1 MKKTLIALA
10 ALAATASY
18 AQTTVEVYGRA
29 HLGYDATYK
38 TTGGTTVPGGVATS
52 NPTGAAGIA
61 AGNTFNLANR
71 ARVADDGSRVGF
83 RVREEMDG
91 GVYARA
97 VIETGVN
104 LDTNSANGQSGAA
117 NSGTGFFGSRDA
129 YVGLGNAMGEIR
141 MGRQNNFWSDGAIE
155 DVGANRLHFTINGMY
170 TAPSSGW
177 IAAPA
182 SRVDNTLKF
191 VANQGLAGAFAGT
204 EIWVAKPNAAEQ
216 AAPNTAITNISS
228 TGVNGNQSGAVLAKA
243 SGFTLKFNQG
253 PFAVQYDTAK
263 NQNILNG
270 VVTTTPTASAYTI
283 AGFSTT
289 AAAASAE
296 NSLKGTKLGLAYTY
310 AAGSKVYFI
319 NSKFE
324 QTYPLYANT
333 VYLVVPA
340 ASNSV
345 PLASSGG
352 NRKQSNNQLGVQHR
366 MGAWEFHAVYVN
378 QGNVTLA
385 GADLAD
391 SGSKAYTLGARYE
404 LSKRTAVTVSTTEI
418 KNGINNNIN
427 NSGGGQSS
435 VPAIGFGAKL
445 TQMGTSIQHNF

>member
-29 HLGYDATYK
+29 HVAYDATYK
-38 TTGGTTVPGGVATS
+38 TTGGTTAPGGIAVGTGG
-52 NPTGAAGIA
+52 TGAVV

-83 RVREEMDG
+83 RVREDLG
-91 GVYARA
+91 AGAYARA
-97 VIETGVN
+97 VIETGTN

-141 MGRQNNFWSDGAIE
+141 MGRQNNYWGDGAIE

-177 IAAPA
+177 ISGPAA
-182 SRVDNTLKF
+182 RVDNTVKF
-191 VANQGLAGAFAGT
+191 VANQGLAGAFAGS
-204 EIWVAKPNAAEQ
+204 EIWMAKPNAAEQ
-216 AAPNTAITNISS
+216 AAPNTVSTNVSA
-228 TGVNGNQSGAVLAKA
+228 TGVDGNKSGAVLAKA
-243 SGFTLKFNQG
+243 SGITLKFNQG

-263 NQNILNG
+263 NQNIANG
-270 VVTTTPTASAYTI
+270 VVTAVGSTIGTTTGFTAV
-283 AGFSTT
+283 
-289 AAAASAE
+289 AAAPTAE
-296 NSLKGTKLGLAYTY
+296 NSLKGSKLGFAYTY
-310 AAGSKVYFI
+310 AEGSKVYVI

-324 QTYPLYANT
+324 QTWAT
-333 VYLVVPA
+333 FGATTYLVVPA
-340 ASNSV
+340 AANSV
-345 PLASSGG
+345 PLASFGG
-352 NRKQSNNQLGVQHR
+352 NRKQSSNMLGVQHR

-378 QGNVTLA
+378 QGNLTLA
-385 GADLAD
+385 GAELAD

-404 LSKRTAVTVSTTEI
+404 LSKRTALTVATTEI

-435 VPAIGFGAKL
+435 VAAIGYGAKL
-445 TQMGTSIQHNF
+445 SQTG